1 MQMVFKN
8 YFELVYKV
16 LFVKVFFKLFMFLM
30 SKKLA
35 YISKFWYW
43 NLFFFKETEVLNVWQ
58 IEHVQSVQACDL
70 FLDLVLN
77 LCVCIPVINSR
88 GLSEA
93 MIASWKYKYII

>member
-35 YISKFWYW
+35 YISKF
-43 NLFFFKETEVLNVWQ
+43 
-58 IEHVQSVQACDL
+58 
-70 FLDLVLN
+70 
-77 LCVCIPVINSR
+77 
-88 GLSEA
+88 
-93 MIASWKYKYII
+93 